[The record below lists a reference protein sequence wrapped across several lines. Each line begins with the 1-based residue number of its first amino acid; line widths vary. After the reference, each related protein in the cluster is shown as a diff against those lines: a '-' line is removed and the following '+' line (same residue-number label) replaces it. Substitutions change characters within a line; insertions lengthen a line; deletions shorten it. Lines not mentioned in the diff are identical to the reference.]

1 MGTSAGRCMAVRIF
15 VAMASLLITESS
27 RSGVQKSADRDHSDR
42 MIMITGIG
50 DVIT

>member
-1 MGTSAGRCMAVRIF
+1 MARIWC
-15 VAMASLLITESS
+15 SL
-27 RSGVQKSADRDHSDR
+27 QKSADRDHSDR

>member
-1 MGTSAGRCMAVRIF
+1 MTSGEYLSQSPVVHELVVNLRM
-15 VAMASLLITESS
+15 
-27 RSGVQKSADRDHSDR
+27 QKSADRDHSDR